1 MTQLNRECN
10 NSRQKLDANQLPGWK
25 SIIPQILHKKH
36 KTAATNNTINKSD
49 DGKQLYTKRAQFSS
63 QALIQAARL

>member
-1 MTQLNRECN
+1 MPTSCR
-10 NSRQKLDANQLPGWK
+10 DGNQL
-25 SIIPQILHKKH
+25 SPQILHKKH